1 MFPAM
6 EFPGKRARQVTETVQ
21 AAVKQAGAV
30 VLTALAAALA
40 ALLVSVVALVMVA
53 RRPASA

>member
-1 MFPAM
+1 MFPDM
-6 EFPGKRARQVTETVQ
+6 EFPGKRGRQAVETVQ
-21 AAVKQAGAV
+21 TAVKQAGAV